1 MRKERFGKFL
11 SVVLSIAMVLS
22 LSVTALAAE
31 GETSIPQWDCVN
43 ISYPGFLEDLRKL

>member
-11 SVVLSIAMVLS
+11 SVALSIAMVLS

-31 GETSIPQWDCVN
+31 GETHLTIIGTCLLYTSRCV
-43 ISYPGFLEDLRKL
+43 